1 MDFQADMQMQV
12 ANERIRRFRRE
23 AQYARHQR
31 PRSEPIRRT
40 IGRSIIRIGERM
52 AAEPSFRPA
61 RTP

>member
-1 MDFQADMQMQV
+1 MDFQTDMQMQV